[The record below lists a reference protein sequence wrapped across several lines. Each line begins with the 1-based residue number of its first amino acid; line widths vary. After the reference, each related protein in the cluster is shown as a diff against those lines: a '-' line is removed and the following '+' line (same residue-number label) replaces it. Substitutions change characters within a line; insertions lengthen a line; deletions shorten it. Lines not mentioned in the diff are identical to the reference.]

1 MKRYFIILLSILLP
15 AICFGQGQ
23 IITKKHKIDDFTS
36 KTTKVVISD
45 GSFFEAMLED
55 AIKSYWKVSPYEF
68 CNQEEFEK
76 LKDDGDY
83 YFLLSTQGQFKKE
96 NSPGI
101 QMLTLVKGGT
111 GNGQISDMLEIVSIP
126 VASLENPSGRELIFL
141 PALLDIIQEYTLTS
155 MDREWDAYIGLSN
168 HNSNLKHI
176 KGHGLVMATEDID
189 SKTLESS
196 SWARMK
202 KRAITDTYEQTDLY
216 LDENAEGKV
225 VSYIVAPTDAQTGS
239 YCYKMLIGTD
249 DHKLYYFRKHRITE
263 RYGIGFLEEDI
274 KRILSNL

>member
-45 GSFFEAMLED
+45 GSFFEAMLEE
-55 AIKSYWKVSPYEF
+55 AVKSNWKVSPYEF
-68 CNQEEFEK
+68 CSQEEFES
-76 LKDDGDY
+76 LKNSDDY

-96 NSPGI
+96 DNPGI

-111 GNGQISDMLEIVSIP
+111 GSGQISDMLEIVSIP
-126 VASLENPSGRELIFL
+126 VASLENPNGRELIFL
-141 PALLDIIQEYTLTS
+141 PALLDIIQEYTLSS
-155 MDREWDAYIGLSN
+155 MNRDWDAYIGLAN
-168 HNSNLKHI
+168 HNSNIKQI
-176 KGHGLVMATEDID
+176 KGRKLVMATEDID
-189 SKTLESS
+189 SRTLESNQ
-196 SWARMK
+196 WEKMK
-202 KRAITDTYEQTDLY
+202 KSATIDTYEETDLY
-216 LDENAEGKV
+216 LDEEAEGKV
-225 VSYIVAPTDAQTGS
+225 VSYIVAPSDAQPGS

-263 RYGIGFLEEDI
+263 RYGVGFLEEDI
-274 KRILSNL
+274 KRILPNL